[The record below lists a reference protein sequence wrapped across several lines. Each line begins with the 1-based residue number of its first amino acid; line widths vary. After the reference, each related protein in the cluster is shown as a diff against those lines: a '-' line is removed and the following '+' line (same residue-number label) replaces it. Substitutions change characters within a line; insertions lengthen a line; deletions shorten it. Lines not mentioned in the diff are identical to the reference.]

1 MCVCVCV
8 SSAPSTFGL
17 DRDGVINQYITTLL
31 LQEEE
36 GAGDAAPAHGENPA
50 LGQADALERA
60 LEVIPMLRSTSDLV
74 ISLSAAMLKVRVLPA
89 V

>member
-1 MCVCVCV
+1 MCV
-8 SSAPSTFGL
+8 SFAPSTFGL

-36 GAGDAAPAHGENPA
+36 GEGEAGPAQGEEQA
-50 LGQADALERA
+50 VGQADALERA

-89 V
+89 